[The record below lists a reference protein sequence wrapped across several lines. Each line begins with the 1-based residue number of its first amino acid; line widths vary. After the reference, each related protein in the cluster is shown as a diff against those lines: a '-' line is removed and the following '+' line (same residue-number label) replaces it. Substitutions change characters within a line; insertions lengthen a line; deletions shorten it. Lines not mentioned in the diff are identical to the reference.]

1 MQYLPEQLLEFQG
14 VKMATVPLTKKT
26 LVVVPIERASSREV
40 TFELNPEFPLTLVNA
55 VLTQKFNSH
64 DILVLTYAGKVED
77 SSSFVGSGD
86 PVSFKYSGGDSEV
99 TWVGHVHKIVPDT
112 VENNMT
118 TIVCVSPTYLL
129 KTTAQKIYKNTTADQ
144 VVKKIA
150 AKYGM
155 KAVTQRHPRVF
166 TSIAQA
172 GQSEWQLLRRLA
184 KQTGFALKVEG
195 TTIYFMSKNKLSTA
209 SKSKASYFFKENA
222 APTARVIQQMGSL
235 FQFSIEISDEAP
247 DMEGNTADRVVSG
260 FHQTTQNPIA
270 TKHSIKPAA
279 KKTLGAVTPNKKFL
293 KK

>member
-1 MQYLPEQLLEFQG
+1 
-14 VKMATVPLTKKT
+14 MASVPLTKKKSVIT
-26 LVVVPIERASSREV
+26 PIERASSREV
-40 TFELNPEFPLTLVNA
+40 IFQLNPQFPLTLLNA
-55 VLTQKFNSH
+55 TLTQKFNSH
-64 DILVLTYAGKVED
+64 DILVLVYAGKIED
-77 SSSFVGSGD
+77 SSSFIGSGD
-86 PVSFKYSGGDSEV
+86 PVSFKYSGGETEV
-99 TWVGHVHKIVPDT
+99 VWVGHVHKIIPDT
-112 VENNMT
+112 IESNST
-118 TIVCVSPTYLL
+118 TVVCVSPTYLL

-222 APTARVIQQMGSL
+222 APTSRVVQQMGSI
-235 FQFSIEISDEAP
+235 FSFSIEISDEAP
-247 DMEGNTADRVVSG
+247 DMAGATVDRVVSG
-260 FHQTTQNPIA
+260 LHQTNNTPIA

-279 KKTLGAVTPNKKFL
+279 KKTLGAVTPSKKFL